1 MIWRVQLGGTFCP
14 SDILGG
20 WGALSALSDHATRVG
35 GRGSRI
41 FLVSD
46 RTVWALWKDEILGSF
61 GAGTGMPAVH
71 LVTPGEASKT
81 VATVAECWN
90 WLASEGARRD
100 DVVVAVGGG
109 VVGDLAGFAA
119 ATYLR
124 GLGFW
129 QVPTTLL
136 AQVDSSVGGK
146 VGINLPGG
154 KNLVGA
160 FYQPEVVVAD
170 QRLLDTLPAPEFAS
184 GLGEVVKYALLSGE
198 PLLEKLERDTTAVM
212 SRTPSAVSRLVEECV
227 RLKAEVVQQDERD
240 VGRRAILNL
249 GHTVGHALER
259 AAGFGRLSHGAAVG
273 LGLLVTLSVSE
284 SICGLAPTVLPRVRV
299 LLTRFALPTTI
310 ADIDAG
316 EVLAAVGSDKKTDA
330 TGLGF
335 VCLRELGDPVWG
347 VRLEEA
353 VLATHLEVVLT

>member
-1 MIWRVQLGGTFCP
+1 MMSSLPWV
-14 SDILGG
+14 
-20 WGALSALSDHATRVG
+20 
-35 GRGSRI
+35 
-41 FLVSD
+41 
-46 RTVWALWKDEILGSF
+46 E
-61 GAGTGMPAVH
+61 
-71 LVTPGEASKT
+71 
-81 VATVAECWN
+81 
-90 WLASEGARRD
+90 
-100 DVVVAVGGG
+100 G

-124 GLGFW
+124 GMGFW

-170 QRLLDTLPAPEFAS
+170 QRLLETLPAPEYAS

-198 PLLEKLERDTTAVM
+198 PFLEELERDPTAVL
-212 SRTPSAVSRLVEECV
+212 SRTPSLVSRLVEECV
-227 RLKAEVVQQDERD
+227 RLKAEVVQADERD
-240 VGRRAILNL
+240 LGRRATLNL

-273 LGLLVTLSVSE
+273 LGLLVSLSVSE
-284 SICGLAPTVLPRVRV
+284 SVCGLAPTVLPRVRT
-299 LLTRFALPTTI
+299 LLARYALPTTI
-310 ADIDAG
+310 DGVDAG
-316 EVLAAVGSDKKTDA
+316 EILAAVGSDKKTDA
-330 TGLGF
+330 AGLGF
-335 VCLRELGDPVWG
+335 VCLRKVGDPVWG

-353 VLATHLEVVLT
+353 VLARHLEVILR

>member
-1 MIWRVQLGGTFCP
+1 MTWRVQLGGAAGL
-14 SDILGG
+14 SEIVGG
-20 WGALSALSDHATRVG
+20 CGALSELSDRAARVG
-35 GRGSRI
+35 GRGSRL

-46 RTVWALWKDEILGSF
+46 RTVWARWEDEILGSF
-61 GAGTGMPAVH
+61 GAGSGMPGVH
-71 LVTPGEASKT
+71 LVAPGETSKT

-100 DVVVAVGGG
+100 DVLVAVGGG

-124 GLGFW
+124 GMGFW

-170 QRLLDTLPAPEFAS
+170 QRLLETIPAPEYAS

-198 PLLEKLERDTTAVM
+198 PFLEELERDPTAVL
-212 SRTPSAVSRLVEECV
+212 SRTPSLVSRLVEECV
-227 RLKAEVVQQDERD
+227 RLKAEVVQADERD
-240 VGRRAILNL
+240 LGRRATLNL

-273 LGLLVTLSVSE
+273 LGLLVSLSVSE
-284 SICGLAPTVLPRVRV
+284 SVCGLAPTVLPRVRT
-299 LLTRFALPTTI
+299 LLARYALPTTI
-310 ADIDAG
+310 DAVEAG
-316 EVLAAVGSDKKTDA
+316 EILAAVGSDKKTDA
-330 TGLGF
+330 AGLGF
-335 VCLRELGDPVWG
+335 VCLRKVGDPVWG

-353 VLATHLEVVLT
+353 VLARHLEVILR